1 MKTIKLSRKG
11 IITDINKNDK
21 IESKNNNKQNEKF
34 KHLISSMNFN
44 DTRETK
50 NDKH

>member
-11 IITDINKNDK
+11 NITYINKN
-21 IESKNNNKQNEKF
+21 ESKKENKQNEKF
-34 KHLISSMNFN
+34 KHHISSKNFN

-50 NDKH
+50 NEQH